1 MVEPITIDDIMSE
14 LGRLTERTQT
24 PGGFTITELRDATGK
39 HVNDLRNMVRK
50 GLAAG
55 KLAADRQLRPS
66 IDGTTRWVPVYRF
79 VAANDT
85 SAKRVAKKKK

>member
-1 MVEPITIDDIMSE
+1 VVEPITIDDIMSE
-14 LGRLTERTQT
+14 LGRLTEKAQQ
-24 PGGFTITELRDATGK
+24 PGGFTVTELRDATGK
-39 HVNDLRNMVRK
+39 SVNQLRDMVRR

-55 KLAADRQLRPS
+55 KLTVERGFKPS